1 MKKCLDR
8 ENWQRYEE
16 IHALSHS
23 YSIQRKQGIS
33 RKGVVQMLKQ
43 MLNKYEARQSSFGK
57 QLL

>member
-8 ENWQRYEE
+8 ENWWQYEE

-23 YSIQRKQGIS
+23 HPLQLKQGIS

-43 MLNKYEARQSSFGK
+43 MLN
-57 QLL
+57 